1 MDRVRF
7 ETHRGKQV
15 LIVDGTNCSPD
26 ELLEVFDEVQRV
38 VTHEPKGSVLT
49 LGDFTGAEFN
59 KEAATRM
66 KIVAAFDRPHVR
78 RSALVGMDSFPDVF
92 YKALLSFSARQFPT
106 FKSKEE
112 ALEWL
117 LEEEANRAAG

>member
-15 LIVDGTNCSPD
+15 LIVDGTNCGPR
-26 ELLEVFDEVQRV
+26 ELLDLFDEVQRM

-49 LGDFTGAEFN
+49 MGDFTGAEFN
-59 KEAATRM
+59 KEAATKM
-66 KIVAAFDRPHVR
+66 KLVAAFDRPHVK
-78 RSALVGMDSFPDVF
+78 RSALVGTDSLPDVF
-92 YKALLSFSARQFPT
+92 YRALQSFSARHFPI
-106 FKSKEE
+106 FKTREE

-117 LEEEANRAAG
+117 LEGEANRAAG